1 MKRWLFFLCCLPVL
15 LWPVTVVAGALPEL
29 RLSFRG
35 GTGALQREVWT
46 QPAALSVVMPDGR
59 EVYRSRRAAVKLHGH
74 STAAKAKKPV
84 ALHLASPAPLLGMAR
99 GRRWVLLANV
109 MDHSY
114 MRNRL
119 AFAMARLTSL
129 PWTPDS
135 RFVNVVVNGRPQGCY
150 LLVEA
155 VRVGPQRVDVGGRG
169 GFLVEL
175 DAYRDASAVFLTPRR
190 RLPVGVKWPA
200 DPSPRRL
207 RQIRSFFDCVEEL
220 LYGAPAD
227 TGRLWSECLDR
238 LSFTD
243 WWIVHEL
250 AQNAEPNGPRSCY
263 MYRPAGGLLH
273 AGPVWDFDLSF
284 IDVGLD
290 AGGDLRPA
298 RLRRTDAVLLTVD
311 SIYNRRALWFDR
323 LLADSVFC
331 DGVRR
336 RWQELSPRFHA
347 LADSIDVWHAA
358 LAEAARSDAFLWP
371 GADPARFDDSPTF
384 DAAVGCLRRTYLAR
398 LERLDSLFGGH
409 GVRP

>member
-1 MKRWLFFLCCLPVL
+1 MYASLWEYHSCNIKNYGRFFVLVRCFTCLSVGLVLSFCCIGAFSGCGVSLCAAKCLYCSFLVSGDMKRWLFFLCCLPVL

-84 ALHLASPAPLLGMAR
+84 ALRLASPAPLLGMAH

-175 DAYRDASAVFLTPRR
+175 DAYRDAPAVFLTPRR

-243 WWIVHEL
+243 W
-250 AQNAEPNGPRSCY
+250 
-263 MYRPAGGLLH
+263 
-273 AGPVWDFDLSF
+273 
-284 IDVGLD
+284 
-290 AGGDLRPA
+290 
-298 RLRRTDAVLLTVD
+298 
-311 SIYNRRALWFDR
+311 
-323 LLADSVFC
+323 
-331 DGVRR
+331 
-336 RWQELSPRFHA
+336 
-347 LADSIDVWHAA
+347 
-358 LAEAARSDAFLWP
+358 
-371 GADPARFDDSPTF
+371 
-384 DAAVGCLRRTYLAR
+384 
-398 LERLDSLFGGH
+398 
-409 GVRP
+409 